1 MTAAQVHYSSTFNY
15 EDFRPYSIVLAF
27 DDDNNSWQTTSLA
40 EVEDCPERFPRFF
53 MLEDIVPVEP
63 ETPSEKVKKKVDE
76 LIGWIG
82 KWSVRSDAVDEVLN
96 DYRQQIFELLDEVPV
111 A

>member
-1 MTAAQVHYSSTFNY
+1 
-15 EDFRPYSIVLAF
+15 
-27 DDDNNSWQTTSLA
+27 
-40 EVEDCPERFPRFF
+40 

-63 ETPSEKVKKKVDE
+63 ETPSEKVKKEVDN

-82 KWSVRSDAVDEVLN
+82 KWSVRSEAVDEVLN
-96 DYRQQIFELLDEVPV
+96 DYRQKIFELLDQVPV